1 MRISGGFRFGAVVYY
16 QNAYLPDLPI
26 QQNWIDKLKDDRKF
40 AYEILCGGRLM
51 HKSLPSVLYVT
62 KEASL
67 HLTVNFT
74 AKILDLL
81 MRVKATQQY
90 ASIRRQLIKRRY
102 LVLDERAETHKH
114 KFVIQTMI
122 NNLGEKIALL
132 KNWRNI
138 ALSIVITNYILLIR
152 IQLPCSE
159 IKIMPLTKIL

>member
-1 MRISGGFRFGAVVYY
+1 
-16 QNAYLPDLPI
+16 
-26 QQNWIDKLKDDRKF
+26 
-40 AYEILCGGRLM
+40 M

-81 MRVKATQQY
+81 MRVSYPLNTQV
-90 ASIRRQLIKRRY
+90 RRHLIKRRY

-122 NNLGEKIALL
+122 NNLGE
-132 KNWRNI
+132 N
-138 ALSIVITNYILLIR
+138 
-152 IQLPCSE
+152 CS
-159 IKIMPLTKIL
+159 